1 LKALTIRVEDD
12 VFDKIESERGNIGRA
27 DYFRK
32 LIESHFNE
40 DDSIRIAEELNKT
53 RIESENVRKK
63 LELSESRI
71 SDLLNQIDS
80 YKSGI
85 KILEQ
90 QLAIQSESH
99 KQGIKIL
106 EQQLGFLQME
116 YQKISDRL
124 MLPAPKPRWQFWKK
138 YRK

>member
-1 LKALTIRVEDD
+1 MKALTIRVEDD
-12 VFDKIESERGNIGRA
+12 VFDKIESERGDIGRA
-27 DYFRK
+27 DYFRN

-40 DDSIRIAEELNKT
+40 DDSIRIAEESNKM
-53 RIESENVRKK
+53 RIEYENVKK
-63 LELSESRI
+63 RLELSESRI

-90 QLAIQSESH
+90 QLAIQGESH

-106 EQQLGFLQME
+106 EQQLGFLQLE
-116 YQKISDRL
+116 YQKLSDRL
-124 MLPAPKPRWQFWKK
+124 MLPAPKPWWQFWKK
-138 YRK
+138 